1 MNVRHFWN
9 APYYRT
15 MRLRKRFLTSLMD
28 QLTLYQKLMLMENI
42 IFFRNA
48 LKITSPFIDIVRF
61 EVIVL

>member
-1 MNVRHFWN
+1 
-9 APYYRT
+9 
-15 MRLRKRFLTSLMD
+15 
-28 QLTLYQKLMLMENI
+28 MENI